1 MHGKGR
7 GVEGVCV
14 CAVSLWLLAFSYPLN
29 ILYICV
35 IQVVCVVL
43 SKFLRQLAART
54 KRFVRVCLYQQLLNE
69 FVQVK

>member
-29 ILYICV
+29 VLYICV
-35 IQVVCVVL
+35 IQVVCVVF
-43 SKFLRQLAART
+43 SKFLR
-54 KRFVRVCLYQQLLNE
+54 
-69 FVQVK
+69 